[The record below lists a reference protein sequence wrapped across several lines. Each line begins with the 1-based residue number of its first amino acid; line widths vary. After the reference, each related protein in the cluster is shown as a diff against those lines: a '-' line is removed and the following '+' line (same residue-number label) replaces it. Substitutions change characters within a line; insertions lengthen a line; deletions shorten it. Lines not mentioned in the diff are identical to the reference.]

1 MKLFK
6 KLASF
11 ILAFAMVMAI
21 AMPSVVMAVDGEYTI
36 TITPTTSDHTYEAY
50 QIFAGDLSDGKLS
63 NIKWGSGVTEAGKT
77 ALLSEYKAK
86 DAADLAEKL
95 SSLKKSEDIKSFAK
109 EVNQYLQ
116 SPKSA
121 KAEGNTATI
130 TVDKAGY
137 YLIKDKDN
145 SLGGKDGTYTEFIL
159 KVVKSQTV
167 TPKSSKPTS
176 EKKVKDINDSEG
188 TDMTNW
194 QDSADWD
201 IGDRVPFQLKGT
213 VAADYD
219 KYKVY
224 KMTFHDHES
233 TGLTFDEKSVKVYVD
248 GTKVTDNSTYEVVTK
263 GLTDGCTF
271 EVKFANL
278 KKVPGVKADSVITVE
293 YESVLNGNAV
303 IGSVGNPNTM
313 HMEFSNN
320 PNDEQGGETGKT
332 PDDTV
337 IVFTYKTI
345 INKVDPKGNA
355 LEGAKFKLEKRVGV
369 GDNWKEIDVF
379 KDESTTTKFTFKG
392 LDDGVYRLTETKTPK
407 GYNTMN
413 PNPLYFTISATH
425 EINAVKPKLTELI
438 GDASK
443 DLKGNP
449 QTGDVTFDSNTEN
462 GSLTTNIVNKSGSQ
476 LPETGGMGTTV
487 LYAAGTLMILAAAAF
502 LVMKK
507 KAESK

>member
-21 AMPSVVMAVDGEYTI
+21 AMPSVVMAVDNYTI

-50 QIFAGDLSDGKLS
+50 QIFEGKLS
-63 NIKWGSGVTEAGKT
+63 NDKLSDIKWGNAITEEGKT
-77 ALLSEYKAK
+77 ALLNEYKAK

-95 SSLKKSEDIKSFAK
+95 SKFADKSEQIKEFAK
-109 EVNQYLQ
+109 KVSQYLQ
-116 SPKSA
+116 NPTSA

-137 YLIKDKDN
+137 YLIKDQDN
-145 SLGGKDGTYTEFIL
+145 SLGENDETYTEFIL
-159 KVVKSQTV
+159 KVVKNQTV
-167 TPKSSKPTS
+167 APKSNKPTS

-188 TDMTNW
+188 TTMTDW

-201 IGDRVPFQLKGT
+201 IGDKVPFQLKGT

-219 KYKVY
+219 NYKVY

-233 TGLTFDEKSVKVYVD
+233 KGLTFNKDSVKVYVD
-248 GTKVTDNSTYEVVTK
+248 GKQVTDTSKYEVVTE
-263 GLTDGCTF
+263 GLKDGCTF
-271 EVKFANL
+271 EVKFADL
-278 KKVPGVKADSVITVE
+278 KQIPGVKAGSTITVE
-293 YESVLNGNAV
+293 YESELNKNAV
-303 IGSVGNPNTM
+303 IGSEGNPNTM

-320 PNDEQGGETGKT
+320 PNNEQGGETGKT
-332 PDDTV
+332 PEDKV

-345 INKVDPKGNA
+345 INKVDPDGQPLKGA
-355 LEGAKFKLEKRVGV
+355 EFKLEKKVGEEWV
-369 GDNWKEIDVF
+369 EKAVVKNDAG
-379 KDESTTTKFTFKG
+379 TTFTFKG
-392 LDDGVYRLTETKTPK
+392 LDDGVYRLTETVTPE

-413 PNPLYFTISATH
+413 PNPLEFTILATH
-425 EINAVKPKLTELI
+425 EETAVEPKLLTL
-438 GDASK
+438 S
-443 DLKGNP
+443 GNP
-449 QTGDVTFDSNTEN
+449 KSGDVTFDSSLEN
-462 GSLTTNIVNKSGSQ
+462 GTLTTNIVNKSGSS

>member
-21 AMPSVVMAVDGEYTI
+21 AMPSVVMAVDNYTI

-50 QIFAGDLSDGKLS
+50 QIFEGKLS
-63 NIKWGSGVTEAGKT
+63 NDKLSDIKWGNAITKEGKT
-77 ALLSEYKAK
+77 ALLNEYKAK

-95 SSLKKSEDIKSFAK
+95 SKFADKSEQIKEFAK
-109 EVNQYLQ
+109 KVSQYLQ
-116 SPKSA
+116 NPTSA
-121 KAEGNTATI
+121 KAEGNTVTI

-137 YLIKDKDN
+137 YLIKDQDN
-145 SLGGKDGTYTEFIL
+145 SLGENDETYTEFIL
-159 KVVKSQTV
+159 KVVKNQTV
-167 TPKSSKPTS
+167 APKSNKPTS

-188 TDMTNW
+188 TTMTNW

-201 IGDRVPFQLKGT
+201 IGDKVPFQLKGT

-219 KYKVY
+219 NYKVY

-233 TGLTFDEKSVKVYVD
+233 KGLTFNKDSVKVYVD
-248 GTKVTDNSTYEVVTK
+248 GKQVTDTSKYEVVTE
-263 GLTDGCTF
+263 GLKDGCTF
-271 EVKFANL
+271 EVKFADL
-278 KKVPGVKADSVITVE
+278 KQIPGVKAGSTITVE
-293 YESVLNGNAV
+293 YESELNKNAV
-303 IGSVGNPNTM
+303 IGSEGNPNTM

-320 PNDEQGGETGKT
+320 PNNEQGGETGKT
-332 PDDTV
+332 PEDKV

-345 INKVDPKGNA
+345 INKVDPDGQPLKGA
-355 LEGAKFKLEKRVGV
+355 EFKLEKKVGEEWV
-369 GDNWKEIDVF
+369 EKAAVKNDAG
-379 KDESTTTKFTFKG
+379 TTFTFKG
-392 LDDGVYRLTETKTPK
+392 LDDGVYRLTETVTPE

-413 PNPLYFTISATH
+413 PNPLEFTILATH
-425 EINAVKPKLTELI
+425 EETAVEPKLLTL
-438 GDASK
+438 S
-443 DLKGNP
+443 GNP
-449 QTGDVTFDSNTEN
+449 KSGDVTFDYSLEN
-462 GSLTTNIVNKSGSQ
+462 GTLTTNIVNKSGSS

>member
-21 AMPSVVMAVDGEYTI
+21 AMPSVVMAVDNYTI

-50 QIFAGDLSDGKLS
+50 QIFEGKLS
-63 NIKWGSGVTEAGKT
+63 NDKLSDIKWGNAITEEGKT
-77 ALLSEYKAK
+77 ALLNEYKAK

-95 SSLKKSEDIKSFAK
+95 SKFADKSEQIKEFAK
-109 EVNQYLQ
+109 KVSQYLQ
-116 SPKSA
+116 NPTSA

-137 YLIKDKDN
+137 YLIKDQDN
-145 SLGGKDGTYTEFIL
+145 SLGENDETYTEFIV
-159 KVVKSQTV
+159 KVVKNQTV
-167 TPKSSKPTS
+167 APKSNKPTS

-188 TDMTNW
+188 TTMTNW

-201 IGDRVPFQLKGT
+201 IGDKVPFQLKGT

-219 KYKVY
+219 NYKVY

-233 TGLTFDEKSVKVYVD
+233 KGLTFNKDSVKVYVD
-248 GTKVTDNSTYEVVTK
+248 GKQVTDTSKYEVVTE
-263 GLTDGCTF
+263 GLKDGCTF
-271 EVKFANL
+271 EVKFADL
-278 KKVPGVKADSVITVE
+278 KQIPGVKAGSTITVE
-293 YESVLNGNAV
+293 YESELNKNAV
-303 IGSVGNPNTM
+303 IGSEGNPNTM

-320 PNDEQGGETGKT
+320 PNNEQGGETGKT
-332 PDDTV
+332 PEDKV

-345 INKVDPKGNA
+345 INKVDPDDQPLKGA
-355 LEGAKFKLEKRVGV
+355 EFKLEKKVGEEWV
-369 GDNWKEIDVF
+369 EKAVVKNDAG
-379 KDESTTTKFTFKG
+379 TTFTFKG
-392 LDDGVYRLTETKTPK
+392 LDDGVYRLTETVTPE

-413 PNPLYFTISATH
+413 PNPLEFTILATH
-425 EINAVKPKLTELI
+425 EETAVEPKLSTL
-438 GDASK
+438 S
-443 DLKGNP
+443 GNP
-449 QTGDVTFDSNTEN
+449 KSGDVTFDSSLEN
-462 GSLTTNIVNKSGSQ
+462 GTLTTNIVNKSGSS